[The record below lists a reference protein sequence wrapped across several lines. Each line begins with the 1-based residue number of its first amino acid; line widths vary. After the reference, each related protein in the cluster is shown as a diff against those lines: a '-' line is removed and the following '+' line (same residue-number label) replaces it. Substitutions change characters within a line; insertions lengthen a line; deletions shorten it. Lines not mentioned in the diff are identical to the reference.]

1 MDDPE
6 RSRAYHRRQFRLSAL
21 GFAVTVAYLVAW
33 LATGASIALRDA
45 LVAFTPHWWLQVPL
59 ALLVLGIGH
68 RLVTLPLSWVSGFLL
83 PRRFG
88 LLHQPF
94 RLWLADV
101 AKAGAIATLLGIV
114 ATLVV
119 YALLRATAWW
129 WLWGAL
135 LFLLGYALL
144 ALAAPTLL
152 IPLFY
157 RLTPLQDGDLRAR
170 LLRVAARAGVPVLG
184 VWVADQSRKSRTAN
198 AAVVGLGRTRRILL
212 FDTLLS
218 ELAADEIET
227 VLAHEL
233 GHQVHGDIGR
243 GLLVQAA
250 LTLGTF
256 WIADHA
262 LRAGHTRARP
272 RGARGPR
279 RPAALRSRA
288 DGRRPVRPARR
299 QRLVAPRRAPGGRLR
314 AAPDRQCARL
324 HRRDGAPGCAEP
336 RGGGAA
342 SDQGAPLLFPPV
354 DSAPRGTC
362 ERISPSARP
371 DTASERLYTPCAHL
385 ADVAL
390 WQNGG
395 R

>member
-1 MDDPE
+1 MEPIRVDDPE
-6 RSRAYHRRQFRLSAL
+6 RSRAYHRWQFRLSAL
-21 GFAVTVAYLVAW
+21 GFAVTVAYLIAW
-33 LATGASIALRDA
+33 LGTGGNVALRDA
-45 LVAFTPHWWLQVPL
+45 LGAFTPHWWLQVPL

-101 AKAGAIATLLGIV
+101 AKAGAIATLLGGV

-144 ALAAPTLL
+144 ALAAPMLL

-184 VWVADQSRKSRTAN
+184 VWVTDQSRKSRTAN

-262 LRAGHTRARP
+262 LRSGTRAL
-272 RGARGPR
+272 GLEGLAD
-279 RPAALRSRA
+279 PAGLPLFGLVLIAVGLFALPIANGWSRHVERQADDFALRLTGNA
-288 DGRRPVRPARR
+288 PAFI
-299 QRLVAPRRAPGGRLR
+299 
-314 AAPDRQCARL
+314 AAMEHL
-324 HRRDGAPGCAEP
+324 GALNLAEAEP
-336 RGGGAA
+336 H
-342 SDQGAPLLFPPV
+342 PIKELLFYSHPSIRRRV
-354 DSAPRGTC
+354 RSA
-362 ERISPSARP
+362 SAFLHQS
-371 DTASERLYTPCAHL
+371 T
-385 ADVAL
+385 
-390 WQNGG
+390 
-395 R
+395 

>member
-1 MDDPE
+1 MEPRRVDDPE
-6 RSRAYHRRQFRLSAL
+6 RSRAYHRWQFRLSAL
-21 GFAVTVAYLVAW
+21 GFAVTVVYLVAW
-33 LATGASIALRDA
+33 LATGGNIALRDA
-45 LVAFTPHWWLQVPL
+45 IGAFTPHWWLQVAL

-68 RLVTLPLSWVSGFLL
+68 RLVALPLSWVSGFLL

-101 AKAGAIATLLGIV
+101 AKAAAIATLLGIV

-170 LLRVAARAGVPVLG
+170 VLRVAARAGVPILG

-250 LTLGTF
+250 LTLATF

-262 LRAGHTRARP
+262 LRAGTRALGLEGLADPAGLPLFGLVLMAVGLFALPIANGWSRHVERQADDFALRLTGNAP
-272 RGARGPR
+272 AFIAAMERL
-279 RPAALRSRA
+279 AALNLA
-288 DGRRPVRPARR
+288 E
-299 QRLVAPRRAPGGRLR
+299 
-314 AAPDRQCARL
+314 
-324 HRRDGAPGCAEP
+324 AEP
-336 RGGGAA
+336 H
-342 SDQGAPLLFPPV
+342 PIKELLFYSHPSFRRRV
-354 DSAPRGTC
+354 RSA
-362 ERISPSARP
+362 SAFLHQS
-371 DTASERLYTPCAHL
+371 T
-385 ADVAL
+385 
-390 WQNGG
+390 
-395 R
+395 

>member
-1 MDDPE
+1 M
-6 RSRAYHRRQFRLSAL
+6 
-21 GFAVTVAYLVAW
+21 
-33 LATGASIALRDA
+33 
-45 LVAFTPHWWLQVPL
+45 
-59 ALLVLGIGH
+59 
-68 RLVTLPLSWVSGFLL
+68 
-83 PRRFG
+83 
-88 LLHQPF
+88 
-94 RLWLADV
+94 
-101 AKAGAIATLLGIV
+101 

-262 LRAGHTRARP
+262 LRVGTRAL
-272 RGARGPR
+272 GLEGPAD
-279 RPAALRSRA
+279 PAGLPLFGLVLMAVGLFALPIANGWSRHVERQADDFALRLTGNAPAFIAAMERLGALNLAEAEPHPIKELLFYSHPSI
-288 DGRRPVRPARR
+288 RRRV
-299 QRLVAPRRAPGGRLR
+299 RRASAFLR
-314 AAPDRQCARL
+314 QPA
-324 HRRDGAPGCAEP
+324 
-336 RGGGAA
+336 
-342 SDQGAPLLFPPV
+342 
-354 DSAPRGTC
+354 
-362 ERISPSARP
+362 
-371 DTASERLYTPCAHL
+371 
-385 ADVAL
+385 
-390 WQNGG
+390 
-395 R
+395 

>member
-1 MDDPE
+1 MEPTRVDDPE
-6 RSRAYHRRQFRLSAL
+6 RSRAYHRWQFRLSAL
-21 GFAVTVAYLVAW
+21 GFAVTVVYLVAW
-33 LATGASIALRDA
+33 LATGGNIALRDA
-45 LVAFTPHWWLQVPL
+45 IGAFTPHWWLQVAL

-68 RLVTLPLSWVSGFLL
+68 RLVALPLSWVSGFLL

-101 AKAGAIATLLGIV
+101 AKAAAIATLLGIV

-170 LLRVAARAGVPVLG
+170 VLRVAARAGVPILG

-256 WIADHA
+256 WIAEHA
-262 LRAGHTRARP
+262 LRSGTRAL
-272 RGARGPR
+272 GLEGLAD
-279 RPAALRSRA
+279 PAGLPLFGLVLMGVGLFALPVANGWSRHVERQADAFALRLTGNA
-288 DGRRPVRPARR
+288 PAFIAAME
-299 QRLVAPRRAPGGRLR
+299 RL
-314 AAPDRQCARL
+314 
-324 HRRDGAPGCAEP
+324 GALNLAEAEP
-336 RGGGAA
+336 H
-342 SDQGAPLLFPPV
+342 PIKELLFYSHPSIRRRV
-354 DSAPRGTC
+354 R
-362 ERISPSARP
+362 SARAFLP
-371 DTASERLYTPCAHL
+371 QST
-385 ADVAL
+385 
-390 WQNGG
+390 
-395 R
+395 

>member
-1 MDDPE
+1 MAAMTSATLLPTRVSSDDPAA
-6 RSRAYHRRQFRLSAL
+6 RYHRTQ
-21 GFAVTVAYLVAW
+21 
-33 LATGASIALRDA
+33 
-45 LVAFTPHWWLQVPL
+45 
-59 ALLVLGIGH
+59 LVLGIVGYVLGAAYLGVVLATDAAGAIARMLQAWPWWAQVAAIAAVLGAAH
-68 RLVTLPLSWVSGFLL
+68 RVLTAPLVWLQSWRH
-83 PRRFG
+83 PRRHG
-88 LLHQPF
+88 LLHQPIGA
-94 RLWLADV
+94 WLADV

-135 LFLLGYALL
+135 VFLLGYALL

-157 RLTPLQDGDLRAR
+157 RLSPLQDGDLRAR
-170 LLRVAARAGVPVLG
+170 VLRVAARAEVPVLG

-218 ELAADEIET
+218 ELAPDEIET

-262 LRAGHTRARP
+262 LRSGTRALGLEGLADPAGLPLFGLVLMAVGLVALPIANGWSRHVERQADDFALRLTGNAP
-272 RGARGPR
+272 AFIAAMERL
-279 RPAALRSRA
+279 AALNLA
-288 DGRRPVRPARR
+288 E
-299 QRLVAPRRAPGGRLR
+299 
-314 AAPDRQCARL
+314 
-324 HRRDGAPGCAEP
+324 AEP
-336 RGGGAA
+336 H
-342 SDQGAPLLFPPV
+342 PIKELLFYSHPSFRRRV
-354 DSAPRGTC
+354 RSA
-362 ERISPSARP
+362 SAFLHQS
-371 DTASERLYTPCAHL
+371 T
-385 ADVAL
+385 
-390 WQNGG
+390 
-395 R
+395 

>member
-1 MDDPE
+1 MEPTRVDDPE
-6 RSRAYHRRQFRLSAL
+6 RSRAYHRWQFRLSAL
-21 GFAVTVAYLVAW
+21 GFGVTVAYLIAW
-33 LATGASIALRDA
+33 LASGGSIALRNS
-45 LVAFTPHWWLQVPL
+45 LGAFTPHWWLQVPL

-170 LLRVAARAGVPVLG
+170 VLRVAARAGVPILG
-184 VWVADQSRKSRTAN
+184 VWIADQSRKSRTAN

-218 ELAADEIET
+218 ELTADEIET

-256 WIADHA
+256 WIAEHA
-262 LRAGHTRARP
+262 LRSGTRAL
-272 RGARGPR
+272 GLEGLAD
-279 RPAALRSRA
+279 PAGLPLFGLVLMAVGLFALPVANGWSRHVERQADAFALRLTGNA
-288 DGRRPVRPARR
+288 PAFIAAME
-299 QRLVAPRRAPGGRLR
+299 RLGTLNLAE
-314 AAPDRQCARL
+314 
-324 HRRDGAPGCAEP
+324 AEP
-336 RGGGAA
+336 H
-342 SDQGAPLLFPPV
+342 PIKELLFYSHPSIRRRV
-354 DSAPRGTC
+354 RSA
-362 ERISPSARP
+362 SAFLP
-371 DTASERLYTPCAHL
+371 QST
-385 ADVAL
+385 
-390 WQNGG
+390 
-395 R
+395 